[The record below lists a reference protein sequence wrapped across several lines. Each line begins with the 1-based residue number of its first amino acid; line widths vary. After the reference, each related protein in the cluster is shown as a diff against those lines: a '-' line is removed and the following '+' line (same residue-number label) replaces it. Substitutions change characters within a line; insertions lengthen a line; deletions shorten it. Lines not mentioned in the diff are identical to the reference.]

1 MEKLRIYT
9 RPKTRED
16 MFKLFEQV
24 FYEVRHWFANG
35 ITKDG
40 IVRHIR
46 NTFKKRPSDLT
57 SEDLAMANE
66 MTLEEWME
74 FAKGKYFKH
83 LEMEAER
90 MREKKNEQTAGK
102 PTNPMDYP
110 TAPLPSDYG
119 GNLMQTAIDFDGSDW
134 QRAIVKIADILEER
148 QECKSSTNVYRW
160 LRKLLE
166 EFGVYKRDEVLLEA
180 REATICW
187 YASQIAGNSPY
198 PEFNG

>member
-1 MEKLRIYT
+1 MEKQRIYT

-35 ITKDG
+35 NTKDG

-74 FAKGKYFKH
+74 FAKGKYLKH

-102 PTNPMDYP
+102 PTDPMDYP
-110 TAPLPSDYG
+110 TAPLPPDY
-119 GNLMQTAIDFDGSDW
+119 NKPKQTAIDFEKADNLE
-134 QRAIVKIADILEER
+134 RIA
-148 QECKSSTNVYRW
+148 KA
-160 LRKLLE
+160 
-166 EFGVYKRDEVLLEA
+166 LEA
-180 REATICW
+180 LVEIGRERNELYREWLDMKKTM
-187 YASQIAGNSPY
+187 SQIRPQIRPRGGSSAISIKPI
-198 PEFNG
+198 